1 MEHIKTFLGL
11 FGMYV
16 RRVCLYLHLSV
27 NVSPPETDVMF
38 FKKLGDNIFW
48 QFLQKDNHKIGF

>member
-1 MEHIKTFLGL
+1 
-11 FGMYV
+11 MYAECV
-16 RRVCLYLHLSV
+16 SISTVQKQLVDLSV